1 MAFYRGIETTAPTS
15 SIGPDLASK
24 RGSGPAV
31 PTLIVYGPTAR
42 GISTVPDEPG
52 GVLPR

>member
-1 MAFYRGIETTAPTS
+1 MPRGIDPAPKTSLNSADQTTKLGVSA
-15 SIGPDLASK
+15 
-24 RGSGPAV
+24 AV
-31 PTLIVYGPTAR
+31 STLIVYGPTAR